1 MKPTVVSLALAV
13 RMGSVPASVRAAV
26 PCRRCRRETLS
37 RFILSRFM
45 NVLLLAGER
54 LRRPPP
60 SRGMVGWAVFRGRCG
75 DFARVVPAAGGRPLS
90 ANHPEVTGFYEGWGF
105 HAKVRS
111 NDGAQKISRT
121 S

>member
-75 DFARVVPAAGGRPLS
+75 DFARVVPAAGGDRS
-90 ANHPEVTGFYEGWGF
+90 AQIILKSQDFTRAGDFM
-105 HAKVRS
+105 
-111 NDGAQKISRT
+111 QKCAPMT
-121 S
+121 VPKQYA